1 MSMMSRAGGLAVA
14 AGGGPVAAGKRDVPR
29 GGRLTRRAGNV
40 AVPAAGLAIVLMLWI
55 IGGRAGWASGMVVT
69 PAEAVRPIV
78 ADETRD
84 LYWRA
89 TQSTVWAAFRG
100 LLIGGTLAFLAAL
113 LAATVPS
120 LRRAIARLAAIA
132 NAAPWVAVGPCLLVI
147 LGRDRGPMAL
157 AAIAVFFFVFVSASI
172 GLGAA
177 PRASTDVLHALGASR
192 RLRLR
197 ALQLPVCLPS
207 LVDGLRLA
215 APAAVA
221 GTIFGEWYGAP
232 RGLGVLLISGMQS
245 GRPEKLWGASLI
257 SAVLGLVAFG
267 GLELVRRAVVRRYG
281 ATIAQAESVRPR
293 QNRVRGA
300 IADVVA
306 AVGVGA
312 VLVTAWYVWIELADV
327 SPLVV
332 PRPSRV
338 WRDITDAP
346 GAYWSATWATLLTA
360 AAAFVIGAAVGLVVA
375 LLAARSRL
383 FAGAAVPVIVLMA
396 ATPLVALLPLFARL
410 FGYNPS
416 TVRLLAATMVFF
428 PVFVYAR
435 SGLASTQGPAVD
447 VVRALGA
454 STNDRFR
461 LLAVPGAIPHIVS
474 GCRIAAG
481 SSIVAAVVGESLIGR
496 KGLGVAFTVAYRQL
510 EMPRAFGI
518 ALLIVVV
525 SVLVFSAAG
534 AAERAVHARWA

>member
-1 MSMMSRAGGLAVA
+1 VNDLG
-14 AGGGPVAAGKRDVPR
+14 
-29 GGRLTRRAGNV
+29 
-40 AVPAAGLAIVLMLWI
+40 VPAAGIAIVLALWVV
-55 IGGRAGWASGMVVT
+55 GGRAGWADGMVVT

-100 LLIGGTLAFLAAL
+100 LVIGGTLAFLAAL
-113 LAATVPS
+113 LAAAVPT

-147 LGRDRGPMAL
+147 LGRERGPMAL

-172 GLGAA
+172 GLGSA
-177 PRASTDVLHALGASR
+177 PRASTDMLHALGASR

-197 ALQLPVCLPS
+197 TLQLPVCLPS

-215 APAAVA
+215 APAALA
-221 GTIFGEWYGAP
+221 GTIFGEWYGAQ
-232 RGLGVLLISGMQS
+232 RGLGVLLIGGMQS

-257 SAVLGLVAFG
+257 SAVLGLAAFG
-267 GLELVRRAVVRRYG
+267 LLELLRRAVVRRFG
-281 ATIAQAESVRPR
+281 ATIAQAEPLPR
-293 QNRVRGA
+293 RTGRVRSA

-312 VLVTAWYVWIELADV
+312 LLVTAWYVWIEVADV

-338 WRDITDAP
+338 WSDIVDAP
-346 GAYWSATWATLLTA
+346 GDYASAAAATLVTA

-375 LLAARSRL
+375 VVASRSRL

-396 ATPLVALLPLFARL
+396 ATPLVALFPLLARV
-410 FGYNPS
+410 FGYQPS
-416 TVRLLAATMVFF
+416 TVRVLAATMVFF
-428 PVFVYAR
+428 PVFVYTR
-435 SGLASTQGPAVD
+435 SGLGATRGPAVD
-447 VVRALGA
+447 VVDALGA
-454 STNDRFR
+454 SNADRFR
-461 LLAVPGAIPHIVS
+461 LLTLPGAAPHIVS

-481 SSIVAAVVGESLIGR
+481 SSVVAAVVGESLIGR
-496 KGLGVAFTVAYRQL
+496 SGLGVEFSAAYRL
-510 EMPRAFGI
+510 LDLPRAFGMAI
-518 ALLIVVV
+518 VIVVV

-534 AAERAVHARWA
+534 VAERAVHTRWA